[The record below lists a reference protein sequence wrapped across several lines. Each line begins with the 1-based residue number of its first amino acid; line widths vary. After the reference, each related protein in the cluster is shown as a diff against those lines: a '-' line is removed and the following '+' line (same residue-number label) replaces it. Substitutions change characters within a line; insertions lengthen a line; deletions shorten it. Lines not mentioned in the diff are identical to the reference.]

1 MNYHELT
8 LFFDWVGPI
17 VAVAQVK
24 EAAARVYGSWT
35 WSRHFSQRPSKG
47 VCLCVSVCAH
57 YGSLSS
63 FRTLEV

>member
-24 EAAARVYGSWT
+24 EAVLGRNPCLA
-35 WSRHFSQRPSKG
+35 SQRTIQ
-47 VCLCVSVCAH
+47 
-57 YGSLSS
+57 
-63 FRTLEV
+63 F